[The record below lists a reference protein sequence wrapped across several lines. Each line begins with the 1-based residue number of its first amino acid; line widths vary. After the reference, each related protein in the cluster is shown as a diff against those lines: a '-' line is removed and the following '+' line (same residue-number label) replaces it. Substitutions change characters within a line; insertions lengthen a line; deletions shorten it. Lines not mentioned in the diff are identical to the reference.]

1 MSTDYQ
7 KELHER
13 DLDIIRLNNVGLS
26 LLTISQI
33 IGCHPSTI
41 THRLRKLGI
50 TAMDTRKAFMEN
62 VIAELTEDEQQWL
75 VEILDERQLNI
86 KELIV
91 KLIKHKYSQV
101 QEAKNVE

>member
-13 DLDIIRLNNVGLS
+13 DFNIIRLNNVGLS
-26 LLTISQI
+26 LFTISQI

-41 THRLRKLGI
+41 THRLKKLGVQ
-50 TAMDTRKAFMEN
+50 AMDTRKAFMED
-62 VIAELTEDEQQWL
+62 VIAELTEEEQQWL
-75 VEILDERQLNI
+75 VEILEERQLNI

-91 KLIKHKYSQV
+91 NLI
-101 QEAKNVE
+101 QEAKHVE